1 MGSRIEVESIQK
13 TSKTVK
19 PLLNNSLQ
27 IIQNKKSI
35 IALFVLLSLCYCIDC
50 SGRMPGGTTEVT
62 NEKDRNAIASKALE
76 QLEKSSNNGPMAR
89 KIVRITK
96 VERA

>member
-1 MGSRIEVESIQK
+1 M
-13 TSKTVK
+13 
-19 PLLNNSLQ
+19 
-27 IIQNKKSI
+27 KSI

-50 SGRMPGGTTEVT
+50 SGMKPGGKTEVT

-89 KIVRITK
+89 KIVKVRKRYLESKTK
-96 VERA
+96 SL